1 MSIVDGFAFEPM
13 VGDPDDHRP
22 ATEWA
27 LVVDPGGPAGRV
39 DNLAVI
45 LEHIGPGDRIPAHIH
60 RVDEVILP
68 DGPGRFRL
76 GDETTRV
83 GPGAVVFVPAGAAH
97 GFENDGDRP
106 LAIRAV
112 FPTTKVWLRYIERN
126 PAPGT
131 EGDPPAAPL
140 TVDLRTGEVSSGEGD

>member
-22 ATEWA
+22 ASEWA
-27 LVVDPGGPAGRV
+27 VVVDPGGPAGRV

-60 RVDEVILP
+60 AVDEVILP
-68 DGPGRFRL
+68 DGPGRFRI
-76 GDETTRV
+76 GDEIQRV
-83 GPGAVVFVPAGAAH
+83 APGAVVFIPAGAVH
-97 GFENDGDRP
+97 GLENDGAEP
-106 LAIRAV
+106 LPIRAV
-112 FPTTKVWLRYIERN
+112 FPATKVWLRYVERN

-131 EGDPPAAPL
+131 EADAPAPPL
-140 TVDLRTGEVSSGEGD
+140 TFDLRTGQVSMDEDT

>member
-22 ATEWA
+22 STEWA

-45 LEHIGPGDRIPAHIH
+45 LEHIGPGDRIAAHIH
-60 RVDEVILP
+60 RVDELIMP

-76 GDETTRV
+76 GDEMTRV
-83 GPGAVVFVPAGAAH
+83 GPGAVVFVPAAAVR
-97 GFENDGDRP
+97 GFENDGDHP
-106 LAIRAV
+106 LPIRAV
-112 FPTTKVWLRYIERN
+112 FPTTRVWLRYVERN

-140 TVDLRTGEVSSGEGD
+140 VVDLRTGEVRADGDG